1 MYPSLYSWIAW
12 VVNMVAQHD
21 SKRMNRNT
29 RHAFSLRLRIGTRSI
44 FFFWP
49 YFIHQR
55 ILLPSRKYELDPWV
69 GNIP

>member
-29 RHAFSLRLRIGTRSI
+29 RHAFNLRLRIGTRSI
-44 FFFWP
+44 FFFLAIFYSSKNP
-49 YFIHQR
+49 PAKQEI
-55 ILLPSRKYELDPWV
+55 
-69 GNIP
+69 